1 MNASLKP
8 KPQGPGR
15 PKDMEKRALILDA
28 ARNLFAQS
36 SFNGTSMDAVAAAA
50 GVSKL
55 TVYSHFGDKDNLFRE
70 VIRAHVQDKLPAEL
84 FTKRPEVSIRD
95 ILTEIA
101 QRHALAETNA
111 DTVGAFRAIMS
122 DCQQGNPRFGRLVW
136 EEGPVRMQKLVAELL
151 QRAVDDGELQI
162 DNVSRASGQFLTL
175 LKGDMVLRRLFG
187 CEDCK
192 YEFAEEVSATAAA
205 AVDMFMRAYGPR

>member
-28 ARNLFAQS
+28 ARTLFAQS

-84 FTKRPEVSIRD
+84 FTKRPDVSIRD

-101 QRHALAETNA
+101 HRHALAE
-111 DTVGAFRAIMS
+111 
-122 DCQQGNPRFGRLVW
+122 
-136 EEGPVRMQKLVAELL
+136 
-151 QRAVDDGELQI
+151 
-162 DNVSRASGQFLTL
+162 
-175 LKGDMVLRRLFG
+175 
-187 CEDCK
+187 
-192 YEFAEEVSATAAA
+192 
-205 AVDMFMRAYGPR
+205 